1 MDAGRPGPVA
11 APGRPIIGVVGP
23 CCAGKSTLVEALQA
37 RGRDVRHIA
46 QEHSYAARMWQGFA
60 KADIL
65 VFLDVSYA
73 VAQQRRWMDWQP
85 ADMEE
90 QRRRLQH
97 ARERCDLYVNTDLLT
112 IEEVRQT
119 VLSYLDLASASSF

>member
-1 MDAGRPGPVA
+1 
-11 APGRPIIGVVGP
+11 
-23 CCAGKSTLVEALQA
+23 
-37 RGRDVRHIA
+37 
-46 QEHSYAARMWQGFA
+46 MWQVFA